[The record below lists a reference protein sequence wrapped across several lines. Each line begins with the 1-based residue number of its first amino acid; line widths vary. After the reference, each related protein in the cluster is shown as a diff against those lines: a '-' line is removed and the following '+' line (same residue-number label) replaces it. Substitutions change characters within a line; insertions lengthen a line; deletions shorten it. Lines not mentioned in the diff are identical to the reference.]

1 MNIVRN
7 CIPMRN
13 CLLRLVFANFHL
25 LQTFNQPSWRV
36 LQCLSKLIGHW
47 KRHWNSNTS
56 RASPTSIW
64 RINSISSCWETKMSV
79 WRRSSR
85 RHANV
90 QYLFE
95 KCLSIQLHVSVQVTL
110 IYFILA
116 KILIL
121 LYEFSIQECQCFPWN
136 FPKPVENKKFPMCTF
151 YGNHCFNSKFQNLTY
166 RTEQCEC
173 LPGCNRINYK
183 FQVDSVEKFSE
194 KQIKTFCPDNQATA
208 ECAYVVMKIHI

>member
-1 MNIVRN
+1 MI
-7 CIPMRN
+7 
-13 CLLRLVFANFHL
+13 LVVF
-25 LQTFNQPSWRV
+25 
-36 LQCLSKLIGHW
+36 
-47 KRHWNSNTS
+47 
-56 RASPTSIW
+56 
-64 RINSISSCWETKMSV
+64 
-79 WRRSSR
+79 
-85 RHANV
+85 
-90 QYLFE
+90 
-95 KCLSIQLHVSVQVTL
+95 
-110 IYFILA
+110 A

-194 KQIKTFCPDNQATA
+194 KQIETFCPDYQVTPVCDFMVINMTENFRLTDCSQLGVTNHLLIQIFREMEFVMMSITINLATGTEETVA
-208 ECAYVVMKIHI
+208 WNTLIRVIVLNVFA